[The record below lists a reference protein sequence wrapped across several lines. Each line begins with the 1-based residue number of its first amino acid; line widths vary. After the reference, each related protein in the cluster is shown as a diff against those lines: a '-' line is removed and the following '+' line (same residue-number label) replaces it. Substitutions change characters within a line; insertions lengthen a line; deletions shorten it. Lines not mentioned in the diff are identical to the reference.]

1 MSATHWDAVKSL
13 FSAALDIPREDRAA
27 FLTLE
32 SGGDPALIAEVQS
45 LLDSHEQ
52 PGAFLDTVT
61 QEFRS
66 RAFASSGAGPS
77 RIGERIGSY
86 RIVGMLGSGGMGDVF
101 KASRDDEQYQS
112 EVAIKLLRADVR
124 SSLTE
129 QRFRI
134 ERQILAGLD
143 HRNIARL
150 LDGGTT
156 EAGMPYVVMEL
167 VSGQPI
173 DAWCDA
179 RQLGVRDRV
188 QLFLQVC
195 AAVSYAHQHLV
206 VHRDLKPTNIL
217 VTADG
222 SVKLLDFGI
231 AKLLE
236 ADANTDVADARA
248 TATTLRAMTL
258 DYASPEQ
265 VSGAHVTT
273 VSDVYSLGVVL
284 YRLLTGKSPYAV
296 RSNEAAR
303 MAEILSDTAPARPSH
318 VERKVDA
325 DLDNILL
332 MALRKEPQRRY
343 ASVEQLAGDL
353 RNYLTGMPVS
363 ARGNSLRYR
372 AGKFLRRRKVEIAAG
387 VFVGCALLGALL
399 FSLREGRIAEH
410 ERHVAQQHFDSV
422 RNLAN
427 TMLFQLHDEMAK
439 DAGSLKSREML
450 VKTSLEYLDAL
461 YKQGG
466 SDRQLQEEL
475 ANAYIKVALIQG
487 SDTEANRGNFAG
499 ALDSYARA
507 IALLTPL
514 MAADPANQHAGW
526 ALAHAYVEQAALL
539 MVVRGPKFA
548 RDSSTRGVALTEA
561 FAPGIADE
569 AERLARFVSAYQT
582 QARILGFMGLNL
594 EAMDSLEKLVGVS
607 ETYWHAHPD
616 DERAFQALSTAYNN
630 AALIEDPRLPGP
642 EAIEERTFELLRKRM
657 WADEKLLALKPNESE
672 YQGRLAASRF
682 NMGLTL
688 SQSGKFAH
696 ALGLYEQ
703 VVPVAAK
710 AAALDPDDVRAQ
722 YTVALY
728 QTRLAQALFRTGSIE
743 RARTLFL
750 DSDRILTEVYTRDNS
765 LRTQFA
771 LGVNG
776 TRLGELYAYLAENSR
791 AGAGAQLDLWRQA
804 RNSLHSG
811 VASLQ
816 NVTAHATLTSGDMV
830 DVREGVASLA
840 RADEMLAKLGK

>member
-1 MSATHWDAVKSL
+1 MKAL
-13 FSAALDIPREDRAA
+13 FSAAVELPREGRAA
-27 FLTLE
+27 YLALE
-32 SGGDPALIAEVQS
+32 AGGEPALIAEVQS
-45 LLDSHEQ
+45 LLDSHEKA
-52 PGAFLDTVT
+52 GGFLDTVT
-61 QEFRS
+61 HEFRS
-66 RAFASSGAGPS
+66 QAFAASGPATS
-77 RIGERIGSY
+77 RVGERIGVY
-86 RIVGMLGSGGMGDVF
+86 RIVGLLGTGGMGDVF
-101 KASRDDEQYQS
+101 EAVRDDDQYRA
-112 EVAIKLLRADVR
+112 EVAIKLMRADVR
-124 SSLTE
+124 STLTE
-129 QRFRI
+129 QRFRF

-156 EAGMPYVVMEL
+156 DGGIPYVVMEL
-167 VSGQPI
+167 VTGQPI

-195 AAVSYAHQHLV
+195 AAVSYAHQHLI
-206 VHRDLKPTNIL
+206 VHRDLKPNNIL

-236 ADANTDVADARA
+236 AEANTDVLEANA

-273 VSDVYSLGVVL
+273 ISDVYSLGVVL

-296 RSNEAAR
+296 RTNDAAR
-303 MAEILSDTAPARPSH
+303 MAEILSDSTPTRPSQ

-343 ASVEQLAGDL
+343 ASVEQLASDL

-363 ARGNSLRYR
+363 ARGTSLRYR
-372 AGKFLRRRKVEIAAG
+372 AGKFVKRRRIELAAG
-387 VFVGCALLGALL
+387 ALVGCALLGALV

-475 ANAYIKVALIQG
+475 ANAYVKVALIQG
-487 SDTEANRGNFAG
+487 SDTVSNRGNFAG

-514 MAADPANQHAGW
+514 MAADPANHHAGW
-526 ALAHAYVEQAALL
+526 ALAHAYIEQAALL

-548 RDSSTRGVALTEA
+548 RDSAEEGVALTEA
-561 FAPGIADE
+561 FAPKISDE
-569 AERLARFVSAYQT
+569 AQRLARFVSAYQT
-582 QARILGFMGLNL
+582 QARIRGFMGLSL
-594 EAMDSLEKLVGVS
+594 EAMDSLDKLIKVS

-630 AALIEDPRLPGP
+630 AAIMEDPRLKGAA
-642 EAIEERTFELLRKRM
+642 AIDERAFALLRKRM
-657 WADEKLLALKPNESE
+657 WADEMLLALKPDEPE
-672 YQGRLAASRF
+672 YQGRLSTSRY
-682 NMGLTL
+682 NTGLQL
-688 SQSGKFAH
+688 AQRGKFAQ
-696 ALGLYEQ
+696 ALVLYEQ
-703 VVPVAAK
+703 ALPVAVK

-722 YTVALY
+722 YALALY
-728 QTRLAQALFRTGSIE
+728 QTRFAQALFKTGSVE
-743 RARTLFL
+743 KARILFL
-750 DSDRILTEVYTRDNS
+750 ECDKILERVFKRDSS
-765 LRTQFA
+765 LRTQYA
-771 LGVNG
+771 LGVNAV
-776 TRLGELYAYLAENSR
+776 RMGELYAHLAEKSR
-791 AGAGAQLDLWRQA
+791 AGRSAQLDLWRQA
-804 RNSLHSG
+804 RDSLQRG
-811 VASLQ
+811 VTSLQ
-816 NVTAHATLTSGDMV
+816 NVTAHATLTSTDMI
-830 DVREGVASLA
+830 DVTDGVASLA
-840 RADEMLAKLGK
+840 RVDALLAKLQGSGP